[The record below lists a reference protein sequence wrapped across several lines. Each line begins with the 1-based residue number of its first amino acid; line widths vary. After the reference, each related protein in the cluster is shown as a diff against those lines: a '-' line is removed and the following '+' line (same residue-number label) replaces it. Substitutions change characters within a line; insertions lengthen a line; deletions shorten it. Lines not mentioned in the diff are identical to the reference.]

1 MLQQYKKEKEVILK
15 KYDELL
21 DMDIFPIQSYL
32 GDEKPISKNDIK
44 KKKENLEKETF
55 FVSITGQ
62 IKAGKS
68 TLLNALIFGKEI
80 IPADVTPHTA
90 KITLL
95 QYSQTPKLEV
105 VFYNKKEWENLKNDK
120 YFSFIEEDVEE
131 SIMNGVS
138 PFDVISDNALI
149 KDDKIENLKEY
160 VAKGGKYTPFVN
172 LVNVYYPN
180 EILKDIIIV
189 DTPGVNDPN
198 PIRDRVAKEWIKKTN
213 ANIYTIYAGQAFD
226 EVDIDFIDKYL
237 LSVPKNQK
245 ITVVNKIDTVSDLD
259 SLKSWIQNLA
269 NDELLKNREVITN
282 ESDIVFVSGLGAL
295 LDKMNENDEEFDD
308 NLEFMWDKLEEKG
321 FVEEEN
327 HNLKLLEDKI
337 SQKLIQNKGIN
348 ILNSHKQY
356 ISTLFDRKIN
366 FLQEQIELQNSH
378 LTDISKTKDEINKN
392 LLTLKQIQNKFSTEM
407 ERIENSINKLLK
419 DETDN
424 IHLKFTYLFN
434 DAKKSV
440 EKIIENY
447 KEDDIENNN
456 IEKIPWLIK
465 ENIEKRLDKIK
476 YILKEIESEVKNN
489 IETKL
494 VSLKKEIS
502 RINKNEVNI
511 DNFINKYLSVGS
523 SKDIIDDI
531 QRITENSL
539 TKYIIRDIKE
549 KHDGIFSIN
558 IGKIKTELIIEV
570 KKVFDNLKSSII
582 EDLLSNLDRVLNN
595 RINEINFIIK
605 PFLDEKTNELRKIE
619 EKFEE
624 REQLRK
630 EIEEKIDIFKN
641 QLQKIEEIKQEVLKG
656 LK

>member
-378 LTDISKTKDEINKN
+378 LTDVSKTKDEINKN

-539 TKYIIRDIKE
+539 TKDKIIDIKK
-549 KHDGIFSIN
+549 KHDGIFSID
-558 IGKIKTELIIEV
+558 IGKIKNELTIEV
-570 KKVFDNLKSSII
+570 EKVFDNLKSSII

-624 REQLRK
+624 KEQLRK